1 MPSHFDAQKKCR
13 VGVMDESQ
21 FYSESAKANG
31 EYFRRLMAAWSKA
44 GGDFKWGAG
53 GVGLRG
59 PIGGKEVGICFLAPA
74 FGGKQDRIELACATL
89 AKQIGEARCQELQAG
104 LRQAAGEK
112 VAGNTMISIIQPGT
126 LSSAEQKS
134 LTQAFIQVLDH

>member
-1 MPSHFDAQKKCR
+1 MPSHFDPKKKCR

-21 FYSESAKANG
+21 FYSESNKANG
-31 EYFRRLMAAWSKA
+31 DYFRNLMAAWSKA

-59 PIGGKEVGICFLAPA
+59 PIGDKEVGVCFLAPA
-74 FGGKQDRIELACATL
+74 FAGKQDRIELACATL
-89 AKQIGEARCQELQAG
+89 VKQIGDARCQELQAG
-104 LRQAAGEK
+104 LRKAAGKK

-126 LSSAEQKS
+126 LSPAEQKS
-134 LTQAFIQVLDH
+134 LTQVFIQLLGG